1 VEIAGNSGLI
11 RIMRADMPLFITKSV
26 WSLMTMT
33 VSNGAV
39 LSLTRTFGALTVGQH
54 VEQNNRLQMTEIKRI
69 GLE

>member
-1 VEIAGNSGLI
+1 
-11 RIMRADMPLFITKSV
+11 MPLFITKSV